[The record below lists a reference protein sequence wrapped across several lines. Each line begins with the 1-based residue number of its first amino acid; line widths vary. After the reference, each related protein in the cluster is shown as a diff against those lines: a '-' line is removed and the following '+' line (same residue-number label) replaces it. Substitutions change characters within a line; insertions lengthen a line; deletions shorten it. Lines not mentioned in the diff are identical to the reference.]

1 MDVLHFST
9 SRYKTALDIC
19 ILSIV
24 GRGSKSIVYRAQDVN
39 TRKKYIVKELF
50 PHILEASNVLSR
62 SSNGDVIWSIES
74 YDYRDMIQFHFQHGF
89 SIIEK
94 CIQSNPKYDGV
105 VKPVGC
111 FQHHNTLY
119 IISEDDGSMEWNPYK
134 ETSIR
139 TIISDFI
146 DVSNLIGYL
155 HKTEN
160 CVLVLDVVAS
170 NFVKSDRVRLSDYDS
185 LLYRH
190 ECINGLKLLFSD
202 ENASPEL
209 LAQKREDITPLSD
222 VYSIGSLLHKV
233 LITFQ
238 HNNETSQLPPFVLDA
253 LFECCRSSM
262 RWNPSERIKS
272 AFLFA
277 SKLKAISNML

>member
-1 MDVLHFST
+1 MAILHFPAVAKSAYDL
-9 SRYKTALDIC
+9 R
-19 ILSIV
+19 ILSIA
-24 GRGSKSIVYRAQDVN
+24 GRGSKSIVYRAEDIN
-39 TRKKYIVKELF
+39 TRNKYVIKELF
-50 PHILEASNVLSR
+50 PHILEASIVLSR
-62 SSNGDVIWSIES
+62 SGNGEVIWSTES

-94 CIQSNPKYDGV
+94 CIQKNPGFDGV

-111 FQHHNTLY
+111 YRYHNTLY
-119 IISEDDGSMEWNPYK
+119 IISEDDGSVEWNPYN
-134 ETSIR
+134 ESSIR

-146 DVSNLIGYL
+146 DVCNLVGSL
-155 HKTEN
+155 HETEK
-160 CVLVLDVVAS
+160 CILVLDMVSS
-170 NFVKSDRVRLSDYDS
+170 NFVKSNHVRLCDFDS

-222 VYSIGSLLHKV
+222 VYSVGSLLYRV

-238 HNNETSQLPPFVLDA
+238 QNNDTSQCPPIVFDA
-253 LFECCRSSM
+253 LFECCSSSM
-262 RWNPSERIKS
+262 RFNPSERLKS

-277 SKLKAISNML
+277 SKLKAIYNML

>member
-1 MDVLHFST
+1 MAILHFPA
-9 SRYKTALDIC
+9 TAKSAYDLR
-19 ILSIV
+19 ILSFA
-24 GRGSKSIVYRAQDVN
+24 GRGSKSIVYRAEDIN
-39 TRKKYIVKELF
+39 TRKKFMVKELF

-62 SSNGDVIWSIES
+62 SSNGDVIWSIDS

-89 SIIEK
+89 SIIER
-94 CIQSNPKYDGV
+94 CIHSNPEFNGV

-119 IISEDDGSMEWNPYK
+119 IISEDDGSVEWNPYK
-134 ETSIR
+134 ESSIR

-146 DVSNLIGYL
+146 DVCNLIGNL

-160 CVLVLDVVAS
+160 CVLVLDVAAS
-170 NFVKSDRVRLSDYDS
+170 NFVKSDHVRLCDFDS

-190 ECINGLKLLFSD
+190 ECINGVKMLFSD

-209 LAQKREDITPLSD
+209 LAQKREEITSLSD
-222 VYSIGSLLHKV
+222 VYSIGSLLHRV
-233 LITFQ
+233 LIAFQ
-238 HNNETSQLPPFVLDA
+238 QNNETPQLPPFVLDA
-253 LFECCRSSM
+253 LFECCCSSM
-262 RWNPSERIKS
+262 RCNPSNRLSS

-277 SKLKAISNML
+277 SKLKMIYDML

>member
-1 MDVLHFST
+1 MAILHFPATEKSA
-9 SRYKTALDIC
+9 YDLL
-19 ILSIV
+19 ILSFA
-24 GRGSKSIVYRAQDVN
+24 GRGSKSIVYRAEDIN
-39 TRKKYIVKELF
+39 TRNKYMVKELF
-50 PHILEASNVLSR
+50 PHILEASNILSR

-89 SIIEK
+89 TIIEK

-119 IISEDDGSMEWNPYK
+119 IISEDDGSVEWNPYK

-146 DVSNLIGYL
+146 DVCNLIGYL

-170 NFVKSDRVRLSDYDS
+170 NFVKSDHVRLCDFDS

-190 ECINGLKLLFSD
+190 ECMNGLKLLFSD

-238 HNNETSQLPPFVLDA
+238 QSNETSKFPPFVLDA
-253 LFECCRSSM
+253 LFECCCSSM
-262 RWNPSERIKS
+262 RISPSERLKS

-277 SKLKAISNML
+277 SKLKAIYNML